1 MFICTKGNLRKSA
14 RIRNQL
20 DSFTFRAANR
30 QTTRTGIKIILFQ
43 MKVFKL
49 SKDTVMCEGN
59 IFIRSRHCSEILGYA
74 LGLSSAKYPS
84 GIASQEW
91 QLLMKL

>member
-1 MFICTKGNLRKSA
+1 MTREYKCMCTNGNLKKSA

-20 DSFTFRAANR
+20 ASFTFRAANR
-30 QTTRTGIKIILFQ
+30 QTTSKGIKIILFQ

-49 SKDTVMCEGN
+49 SKGSVMCEGN
-59 IFIRSRHCSEILGYA
+59 VFIQSRHCSKILGYA

-84 GIASQEW
+84 GIAS
-91 QLLMKL
+91 